1 MMEWQL
7 IISGFALGAVS
18 SFHCV
23 GMCGPIAFSLPV
35 YYLPAPKKLTG
46 ILLYHAG
53 RILIYSLLGLFF
65 GFVGR
70 QFYVAG
76 LQQYFSIA
84 LGCIILLILLQ
95 SALSKKLVRIKYF
108 DQFQEKL
115 QNIIAFYI
123 QKKQLYGM
131 LILGMANGLLPCG
144 MVYFAIT
151 GAMAAGNLSGGVAFM
166 LFFGL
171 GTFPAMFLLTYF
183 GTIISL
189 NVRNHMRK
197 AIPFFVATMGILL
210 ILRGLNLNIP
220 MVSPVMNNSAAHTIA
235 CP

>member
-1 MMEWQL
+1 MSWQL
-7 IISGFALGAVS
+7 LISGFALGIIS

-23 GMCGPIAFSLPV
+23 GMCGPIALSLPV
-35 YYLPAPKKLTG
+35 YYLPPQKKLIG
-46 ILLYHAG
+46 ILFYHSG
-53 RILIYSLLGLFF
+53 RIFLYAMLGLFF

-70 QFYVAG
+70 QFYLAG

-84 LGCIILLILLQ
+84 LGCIILLILIQ
-95 SALSKKLVRIKYF
+95 TTVGKKLIHFKLL
-108 DQFQEKL
+108 DQYQEKL
-115 QNIIAFYI
+115 QNIIAIYI

-144 MVYFAIT
+144 MVYLAIT
-151 GAMAAGNLSGGVAFM
+151 GAMAAGNLMGGMLFM
-166 LFFGL
+166 AFFGL

-183 GTIISL
+183 GSFISL
-189 NVRNHMRK
+189 KVRNNMKK
-197 AIPFFVATMGILL
+197 AIPFFVATMAILL

-220 MVSPVMNNSAAHTIA
+220 MISPVMNNSAAQVVD

>member
-1 MMEWQL
+1 MTWQL
-7 IISGFALGAVS
+7 IISAFALGIVS

-23 GMCGPIAFSLPV
+23 GMCGPIAFALPV
-35 YYLPAPKKLTG
+35 YYLPTHKKLVG
-46 ILLYHAG
+46 ILFYHTG
-53 RILIYSLLGLFF
+53 RIFIYAMLGLFF

-95 SALSKKLVRIKYF
+95 TTIGKKFLQIKLF

-144 MVYFAIT
+144 MVYLAIT
-151 GAMAAGNLSGGVAFM
+151 GALAAGNLLGGVAFM
-166 LFFGL
+166 GFFGL

-183 GTIISL
+183 GTVISL
-189 NVRNHMRK
+189 NVRNHMKK
-197 AIPFFVATMGILL
+197 AIPFFIATMGILL

-220 MVSPVMNNSAAHTIA
+220 MISPVMNNSAAHTVT

>member
-1 MMEWQL
+1 MTWQL
-7 IISGFALGAVS
+7 IISGFALGIVS

-23 GMCGPIAFSLPV
+23 GMCGPIALSLPV
-35 YYLPAPKKLTG
+35 YYLPAHKKLLG
-46 ILLYHAG
+46 ILFYHSG
-53 RILIYSLLGLFF
+53 RIFLYALLGLFF

-70 QFYVAG
+70 QFYLAG

-84 LGCIILLILLQ
+84 LGCMILLILLQ
-95 SALSKKLVRIKYF
+95 STFGRKFIHLKLF

-115 QNIIAFYI
+115 QNIITIYI

-131 LILGMANGLLPCG
+131 LILGLANGLLPCG
-144 MVYFAIT
+144 MVYLAIT

-166 LFFGL
+166 ASFGL

-183 GTIISL
+183 GSFISL
-189 NVRNHMRK
+189 KLRNNMRK
-197 AIPFFVATMGILL
+197 AIPFFVATMAILL

-220 MVSPVMNNSAAHTIA
+220 MVSPVMSNSAANTVA

>member
-1 MMEWQL
+1 MTWQL
-7 IISGFALGAVS
+7 IISGFALGMVS

-23 GMCGPIAFSLPV
+23 GMCGPIALSLPV
-35 YYLPAPKKLTG
+35 YYLPAHKKLIG
-46 ILLYHAG
+46 ILFYHSG
-53 RILIYSLLGLFF
+53 RILIYAILGLFF
-65 GFVGR
+65 GYVGR
-70 QFYVAG
+70 QFYLAG

-95 SALSKKLVRIKYF
+95 TTFGKKWIHLKLF

-115 QNIIAFYI
+115 QNIIAIYI
-123 QKKQLYGM
+123 QKKQLSGM

-144 MVYFAIT
+144 MVYLAIT
-151 GAMAAGNLSGGVAFM
+151 GAMAAGNLIGGVAFM
-166 LFFGL
+166 AFFGL

-183 GTIISL
+183 GSFISL
-189 NVRNHMRK
+189 KVRNNMRK
-197 AIPFFVATMGILL
+197 AIPYFVATMAILL

-220 MVSPVMNNSAAHTIA
+220 MISPLMNHSAEHVVD

>member
-1 MMEWQL
+1 
-7 IISGFALGAVS
+7 
-18 SFHCV
+18 
-23 GMCGPIAFSLPV
+23 MCGPSALSLPV
-35 YYLPAPKKLTG
+35 YYLPHPKKLIG
-46 ILLYHAG
+46 ILFYHSG
-53 RILIYSLLGLFF
+53 RIFLYALLGLFF

-70 QFYVAG
+70 QFYLAG

-95 SALSKKLVRIKYF
+95 TTFGKQFIHIPLF

-115 QNIIAFYI
+115 QNIIAIYI

-131 LILGMANGLLPCG
+131 LFLGMANGLLPCG
-144 MVYFAIT
+144 MVYLAIT
-151 GAMAAGNLSGGVAFM
+151 GAMATGNLIGGVAFM
-166 LFFGL
+166 TVFGL

-183 GTIISL
+183 GSFISL
-189 NVRNHMRK
+189 KVRNNMKK
-197 AIPFFVATMGILL
+197 AIPFFVATMAILL

-220 MVSPVMNNSAAHTIA
+220 MVSPVMNNTAAHVVD

>member
-1 MMEWQL
+1 MTWQL
-7 IISGFALGAVS
+7 IISGFGLGIIS

-23 GMCGPIAFSLPV
+23 GMCGPIAFALPV
-35 YYLPAPKKLTG
+35 YYLPAHKKLTG
-46 ILLYHAG
+46 ILLYHTG
-53 RILIYSLLGLFF
+53 RIFIYAMLGLFF

-84 LGCIILLILLQ
+84 LGCIILLILMQ
-95 SALSKKLVRIKYF
+95 STFGKKFIRIKF
-108 DQFQEKL
+108 MDKFQEKL
-115 QNIIAFYI
+115 QNIIAIYI
-123 QKKQLYGM
+123 QKKQLYGIF
-131 LILGMANGLLPCG
+131 ILGMANGLLPCG
-144 MVYFAIT
+144 MVYLAIT
-151 GAMAAGNLSGGVAFM
+151 GAMAAGTLTGGVAFM
-166 LFFGL
+166 GLFGL

-183 GTIISL
+183 GTVISL
-189 NVRNHMRK
+189 NVRNHMKK

-220 MVSPVMNNSAAHTIA
+220 MISPAMNNSAANTVV

>member
-1 MMEWQL
+1 MTWQL
-7 IISGFALGAVS
+7 IISGFALGIVS

-23 GMCGPIAFSLPV
+23 GMCGPIALSLPV
-35 YYLPAPKKLTG
+35 YYLPPHKKLIG
-46 ILLYHAG
+46 ILFYHSG
-53 RILIYSLLGLFF
+53 RIFLYALLGLFF

-70 QFYVAG
+70 QFYLAG

-95 SALSKKLVRIKYF
+95 TTLGKQLIHIPLF

-115 QNIIAFYI
+115 QNIIAIYI

-144 MVYFAIT
+144 MVYLAIT
-151 GAMAAGNLSGGVAFM
+151 GAMATGNLIGAVTFM
-166 LFFGL
+166 TVFGL

-183 GTIISL
+183 GSFISL
-189 NVRNHMRK
+189 KVRNNMKK
-197 AIPFFVATMGILL
+197 AIPFFVATMAILL

-220 MVSPVMNNSAAHTIA
+220 MVSPVMNNSAAHVVD

>member
-1 MMEWQL
+1 MTWQL
-7 IISGFALGAVS
+7 IISGFALGIVS

-23 GMCGPIAFSLPV
+23 GMCGPIALSLPV
-35 YYLPAPKKLTG
+35 YYLPPHKKLFG
-46 ILLYHAG
+46 ILFYHSG
-53 RILIYSLLGLFF
+53 RIFLYAILGLFF

-70 QFYVAG
+70 QFYLAG

-95 SALSKKLVRIKYF
+95 TTLGKQLIHIPLF

-115 QNIIAFYI
+115 QNIIAIYI

-144 MVYFAIT
+144 MVYLAIT
-151 GAMAAGNLSGGVAFM
+151 GAMATGNLIGAVTFM
-166 LFFGL
+166 TVFGL

-183 GTIISL
+183 GSFISL
-189 NVRNHMRK
+189 KVRNNMKK
-197 AIPFFVATMGILL
+197 AIPFFVATMAILL

-220 MVSPVMNNSAAHTIA
+220 MVSPVMNNSAAHVVD

>member
-1 MMEWQL
+1 MTWQL
-7 IISGFALGAVS
+7 LISGFALGIVS

-23 GMCGPIAFSLPV
+23 GMCGPIALSLPV
-35 YYLPAPKKLTG
+35 YYLPHPKKLIG
-46 ILLYHAG
+46 ILFYHSG
-53 RILIYSLLGLFF
+53 RIFLYALLGLFF

-70 QFYVAG
+70 QFYLAG

-95 SALSKKLVRIKYF
+95 TTFGKQFIHIPLF

-115 QNIIAFYI
+115 QNIIAIYI

-131 LILGMANGLLPCG
+131 LFLGMANGLLPCG
-144 MVYFAIT
+144 MVYLAIT
-151 GAMAAGNLSGGVAFM
+151 GAMATGNLIGGVAFM
-166 LFFGL
+166 TVFGL

-183 GTIISL
+183 GSFISL
-189 NVRNHMRK
+189 KVRNNMKK
-197 AIPFFVATMGILL
+197 AIPFFVATMAILL

-220 MVSPVMNNSAAHTIA
+220 MVSPVMNNTAAHVVD

>member
-1 MMEWQL
+1 MTWQL
-7 IISGFALGAVS
+7 IISGFALGMVS

-23 GMCGPIAFSLPV
+23 GMCGPIALSLPV
-35 YYLPAPKKLTG
+35 YYLPPHKKLTG
-46 ILLYHAG
+46 ILLYHSG
-53 RILIYSLLGLFF
+53 RILIYALLGLLF

-84 LGCIILLILLQ
+84 LGAIILLILFQ
-95 SALSKKLVRIKYF
+95 SSFGKRIIHIQFF
-108 DQFQEKL
+108 DRFQASL
-115 QNIIAFYI
+115 QNIIAHNI

-144 MVYFAIT
+144 MVYLAIT
-151 GAMAAGNLSGGVAFM
+151 GAMAAGNLSGGVTFM
-166 LFFGL
+166 AFFGL

-183 GTIISL
+183 GSFISL
-189 NVRNHMRK
+189 SVRNHMKK

-220 MVSPVMNNSAAHTIA
+220 MISPAMHNSAAQVVD

>member
-1 MMEWQL
+1 MTWQF
-7 IISGFALGAVS
+7 IISGFILGIVS

-23 GMCGPIAFSLPV
+23 GMCGPIALSLPV
-35 YYLPAPKKLTG
+35 YYLPPGKKLIG
-46 ILLYHAG
+46 ILLYHTG
-53 RILIYSLLGLFF
+53 RILLYALLGLFF

-70 QFYVAG
+70 QFFLAG

-84 LGCIILLILLQ
+84 LGCLILLILLQ
-95 SALSKKLVRIKYF
+95 STFGKKFIHLKF
-108 DQFQEKL
+108 MDQFQGKL
-115 QNIIAFYI
+115 QNIISIYI

-144 MVYFAIT
+144 MVYLAIT
-151 GAMAAGNLSGGVAFM
+151 GAMAAGNLLGGVIFM
-166 LFFGL
+166 AFFGI

-183 GTIISL
+183 GSFISL
-189 NVRNHMRK
+189 NVRNNMKK
-197 AIPFFVATMGILL
+197 AIPFFVATMAILL

-220 MVSPVMNNSAAHTIA
+220 MISPVMNNSAAHVVD

>member
-1 MMEWQL
+1 MAWQL
-7 IISGFALGAVS
+7 IISGFLLGIVS

-23 GMCGPIAFSLPV
+23 GMCGPIALALPV
-35 YYLPAPKKLTG
+35 YYLPTHQKITG
-46 ILLYHAG
+46 ILLYHTG
-53 RILIYSLLGLFF
+53 RIFLYAMLGLFF

-70 QFYVAG
+70 QFYLAG
-76 LQQYFSIA
+76 LQQTFSIA
-84 LGCIILLILLQ
+84 LGCIILLILVQ
-95 SALSKKLVRIKYF
+95 TSLSKRFIHLKLF
-108 DQFQEKL
+108 DRFQEKL
-115 QNIIAFYI
+115 QNIIAINI

-144 MVYFAIT
+144 MVYLAIT
-151 GAMAAGNLSGGVAFM
+151 GAMATGNLKGGIVFM

-183 GTIISL
+183 GSFISL
-189 NVRNHMRK
+189 KLRNSMKK
-197 AIPFFVATMGILL
+197 AIPFFVAGMAILL

-220 MVSPVMNNSAAHTIA
+220 MISPVMNNSAAHTIV

>member
-1 MMEWQL
+1 MTWQL
-7 IISGFALGAVS
+7 IISGFGLGIIS

-23 GMCGPIAFSLPV
+23 GMCGPIAFALPV
-35 YYLPAPKKLTG
+35 YYLPAHKKLTG
-46 ILLYHAG
+46 ILLYHTG
-53 RILIYSLLGLFF
+53 RIFIYAMLGLFF

-84 LGCIILLILLQ
+84 LGCIILLILMQ
-95 SALSKKLVRIKYF
+95 STFGKKFIRIKF
-108 DQFQEKL
+108 MDKFQEKL
-115 QNIIAFYI
+115 QNIIAIYI

-131 LILGMANGLLPCG
+131 FILGMANGLLPCG
-144 MVYFAIT
+144 MVYLAIT
-151 GAMAAGNLSGGVAFM
+151 GAMATGTLTGGVAFM
-166 LFFGL
+166 GLFGL

-183 GTIISL
+183 GTVISL
-189 NVRNHMRK
+189 NVRNHMKK

-220 MVSPVMNNSAAHTIA
+220 MISPAMNNSAANTVV

>member
-1 MMEWQL
+1 MTWEL
-7 IISGFALGAVS
+7 LISGFGLGIVS

-23 GMCGPIAFSLPV
+23 GMCGPIALSLPV
-35 YYLPAPKKLTG
+35 YYLPAHKKLVG
-46 ILLYHAG
+46 ILLYHLG
-53 RILIYSLLGLFF
+53 RILLYTLLGLFF

-70 QFYVAG
+70 QFYLAG

-84 LGCIILLILLQ
+84 LGCIILVFLFQNTFGKKYIHLKLI
-95 SALSKKLVRIKYF
+95 

-115 QNIIAFYI
+115 QNIIAHNI

-144 MVYFAIT
+144 MVYLAIT
-151 GAMAAGNLSGGVAFM
+151 GAMATGRLLGGMLFM
-166 LFFGL
+166 AFFGL

-183 GTIISL
+183 GSFISL
-189 NVRNHMRK
+189 KMRNSMK
-197 AIPFFVATMGILL
+197 KTIPFFVATMAILL

-220 MVSPVMNNSAAHTIA
+220 MVSPVMNQPSANMVD

>member
-1 MMEWQL
+1 MTWQL
-7 IISGFALGAVS
+7 IISGFLLGIVS

-23 GMCGPIAFSLPV
+23 GMCGPIALSLPV
-35 YYLPAPKKLTG
+35 YYLPPRQKLIG
-46 ILLYHAG
+46 ILLYHSG
-53 RILIYSLLGLFF
+53 RILLYALLGLFF

-70 QFYVAG
+70 QFFLAG

-95 SALSKKLVRIKYF
+95 STIGRKFIHLKF
-108 DQFQEKL
+108 MDQFQGKL
-115 QNIIAFYI
+115 QNIIAIYI

-144 MVYFAIT
+144 MVYLAIT
-151 GAMAAGNLSGGVAFM
+151 GAMAAGNLMGGVAFM
-166 LFFGL
+166 AFFGI

-183 GTIISL
+183 GSFISL
-189 NVRNHMRK
+189 NVRNNMKK
-197 AIPFFVATMGILL
+197 AIPFFVATMAILL

-220 MVSPVMNNSAAHTIA
+220 MISPVMNNSAAHVVD

>member
-1 MMEWQL
+1 MVWQL
-7 IISGFALGAVS
+7 FISGFALGIIS

-35 YYLPAPKKLTG
+35 YYLPAHKKLTG
-46 ILLYHAG
+46 ILLYHSG
-53 RILIYSLLGLFF
+53 RILIYALLGLFF

-70 QFYVAG
+70 QFFLAG
-76 LQQYFSIA
+76 LQQVFSIL
-84 LGCIILLILLQ
+84 LGCVILFILLQ
-95 SALSKKLVRIKYF
+95 TVLHKKFIRIKLF
-108 DQFQEKL
+108 DGFQQQL
-115 QNIIAFYI
+115 QSIIGKYI

-144 MVYFAIT
+144 MVYLAIT
-151 GAMAAGNLSGGVAFM
+151 GAMAAGTVTGGIGFM
-166 LFFGL
+166 TAFGL

-183 GTIISL
+183 GTVISL
-189 NVRNHMRK
+189 TVRNNMKK
-197 AIPFFVATMGILL
+197 AIPFFVATMGVLL

-220 MVSPVMNNSAAHTIA
+220 MVSPLLNNSAVHAVS

>member
-1 MMEWQL
+1 MGWQL
-7 IISGFALGAVS
+7 IISGFGLGMVS

-23 GMCGPIAFSLPV
+23 GMCGPIALSLPV
-35 YYLPAPKKLTG
+35 YYLPPHKKLTG

-53 RILIYSLLGLFF
+53 RILIYALLGLLF

-84 LGCIILLILLQ
+84 LGAIILLILLQ
-95 SALSKKLVRIKYF
+95 TSFGKRIIHIPLF
-108 DQFQEKL
+108 DRFQASL
-115 QNIIAFYI
+115 QNIIAHNI

-144 MVYFAIT
+144 MVYLAIT
-151 GAMAAGNLSGGVAFM
+151 GAMATGNLSGGVSFM
-166 LFFGL
+166 AFFGL

-183 GTIISL
+183 GSFISL
-189 NVRNHMRK
+189 SVRNHMKK

-220 MVSPVMNNSAAHTIA
+220 MISPAMNNAAAHA
-235 CP
+235 VDCP

>member
-1 MMEWQL
+1 MFWQL
-7 IISGFALGAVS
+7 IISGFALGIVS

-23 GMCGPIAFSLPV
+23 GMCGPIALSLPV
-35 YYLPAPKKLTG
+35 YYLPAHKKLMG
-46 ILLYHAG
+46 ILFYHSG
-53 RILIYSLLGLFF
+53 RILIYALLGLFF

-70 QFYVAG
+70 QFYLAG

-95 SALSKKLVRIKYF
+95 STLGKNWIRLKLF

-115 QNIIAFYI
+115 QQVIAIYI

-144 MVYFAIT
+144 MVYLAIT
-151 GAMAAGNLSGGVAFM
+151 GAMAAGSLLGGVIFM
-166 LFFGL
+166 AFFGL

-183 GTIISL
+183 GSFISL
-189 NVRNHMRK
+189 KVRNSMKK
-197 AIPFFVATMGILL
+197 AIPFFVATMAILL

-220 MVSPVMNNSAAHTIA
+220 MVSPVMNNSAAHVID